1 MGIRGT
7 VKRNQDGDFIHANV
21 DLDVIVT
28 EEPEY
33 GDLTKP
39 AEMFRIIEH
48 FCLGRRRL
56 YLFGGDA
63 QIRPGKHKIRTGV
76 DLCVGSRSV
85 GTTIAVQMEL
95 LCTCDLPFKQCI
107 TCLSVALR
115 HRCTLSKFM
124 SCEFSTACVYV
135 QSMRVCVCT
144 F

>member
-1 MGIRGT
+1 MGIKGT

-39 AEMFRIIEH
+39 AEMFRVIEH

-63 QIRPGKHKIRTGV
+63 QIRPGKLNDTGL
-76 DLCVGSRSV
+76 DW
-85 GTTIAVQMEL
+85 
-95 LCTCDLPFKQCI
+95 
-107 TCLSVALR
+107 
-115 HRCTLSKFM
+115 
-124 SCEFSTACVYV
+124 CEGLG
-135 QSMRVCVCT
+135 RI
-144 F
+144 